1 MPTSTRDFTSFICF
15 NFRIA
20 MKKMDRVLGTLLEEF
35 NITAPQSFVLF
46 CLLEEDGMTLKEV
59 GSKAMIDSSSMTV
72 LVDKLESEKLVQRRL
87 DPEDRRAI
95 RVFLTPEGRKLA
107 QKVLETGQQFNDY
120 VLNFIPEDQQEAFLD
135 GLEALVKNVE

>member
-1 MPTSTRDFTSFICF
+1 MPTTTRDFTSFICF
-15 NFRIA
+15 NLRIA
-20 MKKMDRVLGTLLEEF
+20 MKKMDRVLATLLEEF

-72 LVDKLESEKLVQRRL
+72 LVDKLESENLVQRRL

-95 RVFLTPEGRKLA
+95 RVFLTQEGKDLA
-107 QKVLETGQQFNDY
+107 QRALETGNQFNDY
-120 VLNFIPEDQQEAFLD
+120 VLGFIPEQQQENFMD
-135 GLEALVKNVE
+135 GLEALVRNVE